1 MPSWLKDPDW
11 WFTGLLLLILA
22 SLCGS
27 YLRDA
32 VWSVL
37 ARVSRGLRE
46 RRVER
51 QRRDRQRVELLASNP
66 DLLLAELMRCL
77 VLIVLFMGLVGFYLF
92 FALLSTTMAHLPDTR
107 GAGIFTLDVLAKGS
121 LVIGAALGLCSIY
134 FGFPLAPRV
143 TTVMR
148 ARAEFENRC
157 KRRAAQSVGAATRA
171 SASSPVS

>member
-11 WFTGLLLLILA
+11 WFTGLLVLILA
-22 SLCGS
+22 SLAGS

-32 VWSVL
+32 VWSAL
-37 ARVSRGLRE
+37 SRVSRSLRE
-46 RRVER
+46 RQASRR
-51 QRRDRQRVELLASNP
+51 RRDRQRVELLATNP

-77 VLIVLFMGLVGFYLF
+77 FLVVLFMGLVGFYLF
-92 FALLSTTMAHLPDTR
+92 FALLSTTMSHLPDTR
-107 GAGIFTLDVLAKGS
+107 GSGVFTLDVLAQGS

-134 FGFPLAPRV
+134 FGVPLAPRV

-157 KRRAAQSVGAATRA
+157 KRRAASAAKP
-171 SASSPVS
+171 SASPAAS

>member
-1 MPSWLKDPDW
+1 MPDWLRNPDW

-22 SLCGS
+22 SVFGS

-32 VWSVL
+32 VWSAL
-37 ARVSRGLRE
+37 ARVSCGLRD
-46 RRVER
+46 RRTER

-77 VLIVLFMGLVGFYLF
+77 FLIVLFMGLVGFYLF

-107 GAGIFTLDVLAKGS
+107 GPGVFTLDVLAKGS

-157 KRRAAQSVGAATRA
+157 KRRISAAGGKA
-171 SASSPVS
+171 SASTPVS